1 MAINVMNAESLD
13 HQVGGDHYKKL
24 QMQPIELILECNCN
38 YIQGNVI
45 KYVSRHHF
53 KNGAEDL
60 EKAKHYLKFAIDSG
74 CEMHSISGF
83 VPQAL
88 RYCRINAFGKK
99 TEEIILSLFYNELR
113 SAMQQIET
121 LKISTYGQNSIF

>member
-60 EKAKHYLKFAIDSG
+60 EKAKHYLKFAIDSS
-74 CEMHSISGF
+74 CEMENLSGF

-88 RYCRINAFGKK
+88 RYCRINTFGKK